1 MSKGEKKGTKLIL
14 LSAEGMEMLSVFVCR
29 RSRRIVVEEAEKK
42 GALGK
47 CLLTLL

>member
-1 MSKGEKKGTKLIL
+1 MSKGEKKGMKLIL
-14 LSAEGMEMLSVFVCR
+14 LSTEGMEMLSVFVCR
-29 RSRRIVVEEAEKK
+29 WRRRTVEEKK

>member
-29 RSRRIVVEEAEKK
+29 RSRTRKK

-47 CLLTLL
+47 CLLTLV